1 MKTTTQFSRRGV
13 SHTLQSHTHQSHTPQ
28 LNMPQLNMPHHRHS
42 IRLKGYDYSADGFYF
57 ITICTKNRQHLFG
70 HVVNGEMVL
79 NEKGQIVKS
88 EWLNTINV
96 RQGEVILHEFVVMPN
111 HFHAIIEICRRRGV
125 SHTPQSHLPQSH
137 TSQSHMPQS
146 HTPNNDN
153 VSHTPQSHTSQLH
166 TPNNDNVS
174 HTRNND
180 NKSHTRNNDVCD
192 TNRGVCDTN
201 RGVCD
206 TTGGVCDTTG
216 GVCDTPLRSPSK
228 TLGAIVRGFKSAV
241 SKKIGFSVWQRNY
254 HEHIIRDS
262 RGFEFI
268 SKYIRNNPACWD
280 KDMFNK

>member
-13 SHTLQSHTHQSHTPQ
+13 SHTPQSHTPQ
-28 LNMPQLNMPHHRHS
+28 SHTPQSHTPQSHTPQSHTPQSHTPQSHTPQLNMPHHRHS

-111 HFHAIIEICRRRGV
+111 HFHAIIEISRRRGV
-125 SHTPQSHLPQSH
+125 SNTPLSNTPLSHASL
-137 TSQSHMPQS
+137 S
-146 HTPNNDN
+146 HTPNNG
-153 VSHTPQSHTSQLH
+153 
-166 TPNNDNVS
+166 
-174 HTRNND
+174 
-180 NKSHTRNNDVCD
+180 VCN
-192 TNRGVCDTN
+192 TTEGVCNTTEGVCDTA
-201 RGVCD
+201 
-206 TTGGVCDTTG
+206 G

-228 TLGAIVRGFKSAV
+228 SLGAIVRGFKSAV

-262 RGFEFI
+262 RGFEKI

-280 KDMFNK
+280 MDRFHN

>member
-111 HFHAIIEICRRRGV
+111 HFHAIIEISRRRGV
-125 SHTPQSHLPQSH
+125 SHTPL
-137 TSQSHMPQS
+137 S
-146 HTPNNDN
+146 HTPLSHTPLSHTPL
-153 VSHTPQSHTSQLH
+153 SHTPQSHTPLSHASLSH
-166 TPNNDNVS
+166 TPNN
-174 HTRNND
+174 
-180 NKSHTRNNDVCD
+180 
-192 TNRGVCDTN
+192 
-201 RGVCD
+201 GVCD
-206 TTGGVCDTTG
+206 TTEGVCNTMEGVCNTTEGVCNTMEGVCDTTE
-216 GVCDTPLRSPSK
+216 GVCDTPLRTPSK
-228 TLGAIVRGFKSAV
+228 SLGAIVRGFKSAV
-241 SKKIGFSVWQRNY
+241 SKKIGLSVWQRNY

-262 RGFEFI
+262 RGFEKI

-280 KDMFNK
+280 MDRFHN